1 MDKFAELP
9 RHVNISE
16 CFQVERS
23 IMLSICGI
31 FATSLTDATGAL
43 FVTKCCRFLIALA
56 SFWTLTATAD
66 TAVHNITGYTSTADG
81 IREFSVLVFGA
92 DGRLVATGD
101 ENLLADIP
109 AGDRIDGDGLFVLP
123 GLTDAHAHVYS
134 QGFLAVSLNLLGTPS
149 VEAAV
154 ESIAEFAATRRTGWI
169 LGRGWNQVLW
179 PVQEFPTAAD
189 IDAVVSDRPVWLR
202 RIDGHAA
209 WANSRALEIAGIDAD
224 TPDPVGGK
232 IIRDANGNATG
243 VLVDTAMALVEKHIP
258 DPTRS
263 EIRETYNAAVDSLLA
278 LGITGVHDAGISK
291 TEAEVYLS
299 MADDGALKMRIYA
312 MLSDTGPNLDAFDEP
327 IRAYGNDH
335 LDIAS
340 VKLYSDGALGSRGAA
355 MIEPYDD
362 DPENRGLPFYTQE
375 ELDAFVRKANN
386 KGFQVG
392 IHAIGDLGNRMA
404 LDAFERAQDGEP
416 SPLRNRVEHA
426 QIIAL
431 DDIPRFSGLGVIAS
445 IQPVHATSDMNMAE
459 DRVGPQR
466 IKGGYAWRR
475 LLDSG
480 AVLASGSD
488 FPVELP
494 DPFHGLYAAV
504 KRQDRQGLPEG
515 GWYPDQ
521 AMTRA
526 EALHSFTLGA
536 AFAAHQEDR
545 LGSLEPGKWAD
556 FIVVDRDYFEIP
568 ASEIDDIRVLQTWV
582 GGKLVY
588 EAPAGE

>member
-1 MDKFAELP
+1 M
-9 RHVNISE
+9 
-16 CFQVERS
+16 
-23 IMLSICGI
+23 
-31 FATSLTDATGAL
+31 
-43 FVTKCCRFLIALA
+43 TKCCRFLIALA

-109 AGDRIDGDGLFVLP
+109 ADDRIDGDGMFVLP

-445 IQPVHATSDMNMAE
+445 MQPVHATSDMNMAE

-588 EAPAGE
+588 EAPPGE

>member
-1 MDKFAELP
+1 
-9 RHVNISE
+9 VNKTN
-16 CFQVERS
+16 R
-23 IMLSICGI
+23 L
-31 FATSLTDATGAL
+31 LTTL
-43 FVTKCCRFLIALA
+43 CCLWAHAA
-56 SFWTLTATAD
+56 SAD
-66 TAVHNITGYTSTADG
+66 TAIHNVVGYTSTADG
-81 IREFSVLVFGA
+81 LHEFSVLVFDA
-92 DGRLVATGD
+92 DGRIVATGD
-101 ENLLADIP
+101 ESLLEGIAEN
-109 AGDRIDGDGLFVLP
+109 DRIDGGGEVVLP
-123 GLTDAHAHVYS
+123 GITDAHAHVYS
-134 QGFLAVSLNLLGTPS
+134 QGFLNVSLNLLGTTS

-154 ESIAEFAATRRTGWI
+154 KRIEEFASGRRAGWI

-179 PVQEFPTAAD
+179 PVQEFPSAAD
-189 IDAVVSDRPVWLR
+189 IDAVVADRPVWLQ
-202 RIDGHAA
+202 RIDGHAG
-209 WANSRALEIAGIDAD
+209 WANSKALAIAGIDSN

-232 IIRDANGNATG
+232 IIRDSNGNATG
-243 VLVDTAMALVEKHIP
+243 VLIDTAMALVDKHVP

-263 EIRETYNAAVDSLLA
+263 DIRESYASAIDSLLA
-278 LGITGVHDAGISK
+278 LGITGVHDAGINK
-291 TEAEVYLS
+291 TEAEVYMS
-299 MADDGALKMRIYA
+299 MADDGELGMRIYA
-312 MLSDTGPNLDAFDEP
+312 MLSDTGPNLDAFAEP

-375 ELDAFVRKANN
+375 QLDEFVRIANR

-404 LDAFERAQDGEP
+404 LDAFERAQGGKA

-431 DDIPRFSGLGVIAS
+431 DDIPRFSELGVIAS
-445 IQPVHATSDMNMAE
+445 MQPVHATSDMNMAE

-480 AVLASGSD
+480 AVIASGSD

-494 DPFHGLYAAV
+494 NPFHGLYAAV
-504 KRQDRQGLPEG
+504 ARQDREGMPEG
-515 GWYPDQ
+515 GWYADQ
-521 AMTRA
+521 ALTRA
-526 EALHSFTLGA
+526 EALHSFTLA
-536 AFAAHQEDR
+536 AAYAACQEDR
-545 LGSLEPGKWAD
+545 LGSLERGKWAD
-556 FIVVDRDYFEIP
+556 FIVIDRDYFEVP

-588 EAPAGE
+588 EAPGED

>member
-31 FATSLTDATGAL
+31 FATSFTDATGAV

-445 IQPVHATSDMNMAE
+445 MQPVHATSDMNMAE

>member
-1 MDKFAELP
+1 MTTAARL
-9 RHVNISE
+9 
-16 CFQVERS
+16 
-23 IMLSICGI
+23 
-31 FATSLTDATGAL
+31 
-43 FVTKCCRFLIALA
+43 LIALTF
-56 SFWTLTATAD
+56 FWTFTAAAQTAI
-66 TAVHNITGYTSTADG
+66 HNVTGYTPVADG
-81 IREFSVLVFGA
+81 VREFRVLIVGT
-92 DGRLVATGD
+92 DGKVVATGD
-101 ENLLADIP
+101 ESLLDGIP
-109 AGDRIDGDGLFVLP
+109 AANRIDGGGKFVLP

-134 QGFLAVSLNLLGTPS
+134 QGVLSVSLNLLGSTS
-149 VEAAV
+149 VEDAV
-154 ESIAEFAATRRTGWI
+154 AQIAEFAASRRTGWI

-189 IDAVVSDRPVWLR
+189 IDAVVADRPVWLR

-209 WANSRALEIAGIDAD
+209 WANSKALEIAGIDAD

-232 IIRDANGNATG
+232 VVRDSNGKATG
-243 VLVDTAMALVEKHIP
+243 ILVDTAMALVEKHVP
-258 DPTRS
+258 EPTRS
-263 EIRETYNAAVDSLLA
+263 DIREAYASAVDSLLA

-291 TEAEVYLS
+291 TEAEVYMS
-299 MADDGALKMRIYA
+299 MADDGALRMRIYA

-327 IRAYGNDH
+327 IVAYGDDH

-362 DPENRGLPFYTQE
+362 DPENRGLPFYSQQQ
-375 ELDAFVRKANN
+375 LDGFVQKANAR
-386 KGFQVG
+386 GFQVG

-404 LDAFERAQDGEP
+404 LDAFERVQDGRP

-431 DDIPRFSGLGVIAS
+431 DDIPRFSELGVIAS
-445 IQPVHATSDMNMAE
+445 MQPVHATSDMNMAE
-459 DRVGPQR
+459 DRVGAQR

-480 AVLASGSD
+480 AVIAGGSD

-504 KRQDRQGLPEG
+504 ARQDRDGLPEG
-515 GWYPDQ
+515 GWYADQ

-536 AFAAHQEDR
+536 AYAAHQEER

-568 ASEIDDIRVLQTWV
+568 VDEIDDIRVLQTWV
-582 GGKLVY
+582 GGELEY
-588 EAPAGE
+588 DTESGE

>member
-1 MDKFAELP
+1 MTTVA
-9 RHVNISE
+9 
-16 CFQVERS
+16 
-23 IMLSICGI
+23 
-31 FATSLTDATGAL
+31 
-43 FVTKCCRFLIALA
+43 RFLIAVA
-56 SFWTLTATAD
+56 SFWTVAAAAD
-66 TAVHNITGYTSTADG
+66 TALYNVVGYTPTDDG
-81 IREFSVLVFGA
+81 VSEFSVLVFGA
-92 DGRLVATGD
+92 DGKVVATGD
-101 ENLLADIP
+101 DTLLADI
-109 AGDRIDGDGLFVLP
+109 ADADRVNGFGKFVLP

-134 QGFLAVSLNLLGTPS
+134 QGFLTSNLNLLGAPS

-154 ESIAEFAATRRTGWI
+154 ERIAEFASARRTGWI

-189 IDAVVSDRPVWLR
+189 IDAVVADRPVWLR
-202 RIDGHAA
+202 RIDGHAG
-209 WANSRALEIAGIDAD
+209 WANTRALTIAGIDENTA
-224 TPDPVGGK
+224 DPVGGK
-232 IIRDANGNATG
+232 IVRDENGKATG
-243 VLVDTAMALVEKHIP
+243 VLIDNAMALIEKHVP
-258 DPTRS
+258 NPTRS
-263 EIRETYNAAVDSLLA
+263 EMRDAYASAIDSLLA

-299 MADDGALKMRIYA
+299 MADDGDLKMRIYA
-312 MLSDTGPNLDAFDEP
+312 MLSDTGANLDAFDEP

-355 MIEPYDD
+355 MIDPYDD

-375 ELDAFVRKANN
+375 ELDGFVRKAND

-404 LDAFERAQDGEP
+404 LDAFERAQSGKP

-431 DDIPRFSGLGVIAS
+431 DDISRFSELGVVAS
-445 IQPVHATSDMNMAE
+445 MQPVHATSDMNMAE

-480 AVLASGSD
+480 AVLAAGSD

-494 DPFHGLYAAV
+494 NPFHGLYAAV
-504 KRQDRQGLPEG
+504 ARQDRQGLPED
-515 GWYPDQ
+515 GWYADQ

-526 EALHSFTLGA
+526 EALHSFTLAA
-536 AFAAHQEDR
+536 AFAAHQENR

-556 FIVVDRDYFEIP
+556 FIVVDRDYFAVPVGEV
-568 ASEIDDIRVLQTWV
+568 DDIRVLQTWV
-582 GGKLVY
+582 GGQLVY
-588 EAPAGE
+588 DATAGE

>member
-1 MDKFAELP
+1 LHRVNLWYFYYILEP
-9 RHVNISE
+9 RY
-16 CFQVERS
+16 RS
-23 IMLSICGI
+23 HFVIT
-31 FATSLTDATGAL
+31 AT
-43 FVTKCCRFLIALA
+43 RFLIALA
-56 SFWTLTATAD
+56 SFWSVAALAD
-66 TAVHNITGYTSTADG
+66 TALYNVVGYMPTADG
-81 IREFSVLVFGA
+81 VRDFTVLVFDD
-92 DGRLVATGD
+92 DGKVVAIGD
-101 ENLLADIP
+101 EALLADV
-109 AGDRIDGDGLFVLP
+109 ANADRIDGDGKFVLP

-134 QGFLAVSLNLLGTPS
+134 QGFLTVSLNLLGAES

-154 ESIAEFAATRRTGWI
+154 ARIDEFAVARRTGWI

-189 IDAVVSDRPVWLR
+189 IDSVLADRPVWLR
-202 RIDGHAA
+202 RIDGHAG
-209 WANSRALEIAGIDAD
+209 WANSKALAIAGIDED

-232 IIRDANGNATG
+232 IIRDDNGKATG
-243 VLVDTAMALVEKHIP
+243 VLIDNAMALVEKHVP
-258 DPTRS
+258 DPTRR
-263 EIRETYNAAVDSLLA
+263 EIREAYASAIDSLLA

-291 TEAEVYLS
+291 TEAEVYMS
-299 MADDGALKMRIYA
+299 MADDGDLGMRIYA
-312 MLSDTGPNLDAFDEP
+312 MLSDTGANLDAFDEP
-327 IRAYGNDH
+327 IRAYANDH

-375 ELDAFVRKANN
+375 ELDSLVRKANA

-392 IHAIGDLGNRMA
+392 IHAIGDLGNRMS
-404 LDAFERAQDGEP
+404 LDAFERAQGGKA

-431 DDIPRFSGLGVIAS
+431 DDIPRFAELGVIAS
-445 IQPVHATSDMNMAE
+445 MQPVHATSDMNMAE

-480 AVLASGSD
+480 AVLAAGSD

-494 DPFHGLYAAV
+494 NPFHGLYAAV
-504 KRQDRQGLPEG
+504 ARQDRQGLPEG
-515 GWYPDQ
+515 GWYSDQ
-521 AMTRA
+521 SMTRA
-526 EALHSFTLGA
+526 EALRSFTLDA
-536 AFAAHQEDR
+536 AYAAHQENR
-545 LGSLEPGKWAD
+545 FGSLEPGKWAD

-568 ASEIDDIRVLQTWV
+568 VDEIDDIQVLQTWV
-582 GGKLVY
+582 GGELVY
-588 EAPAGE
+588 QAEE